1 MGTFSINT
9 RIFFGRD
16 AIDDLL
22 RFLEN
27 RKIAKCAFILDR
39 NVMATEG
46 FESFLKVLRTNG
58 LLVVHFEE
66 INLENEPS
74 YAFLDQVTE
83 RFREADIDAVFG
95 VGGGSV
101 LDLAKGVGILL
112 KNPGPA
118 LSYRGMDKVEIEGIP
133 VVCIPTTAGTG
144 SEVTH
149 TASFIDL
156 DTKTKLGIN
165 GRHVAPVCGLL
176 IPELTFSVPQKVA
189 VSAGLDAML
198 HAIEAITARTASP
211 ITKMLGSQAFT
222 VLFNNFRQAVENSE
236 NYEAQANMLLGS
248 YYAGVAMMNAGGGPA
263 SGISYPL
270 GVHYGIPH
278 GIAGGIFL
286 PHVFSYNVE
295 MGYNGYTRVYD
306 CLPDADL
313 KLTDDEKSTAF
324 VQEFDKLYSDIGAP
338 PRLKTW
344 GWKEIDIELLTELTM
359 AERKANLELNPVFFG
374 EQEVRNLLA
383 KVV

>member
-1 MGTFSINT
+1 MGTFFIKT
-9 RIFFGRD
+9 RVFFGKD

-22 RFLEN
+22 RFLGD
-27 RKIAKCAFILDR
+27 RKIAKCAVVVDR
-39 NVMATEG
+39 NVMATDS
-46 FESFLKVLRTNG
+46 FESVLTTLKTKG
-58 LLVVHFEE
+58 LLVVH
-66 INLENEPS
+66 LEVIDLKHEPS
-74 YAFLDQVTE
+74 YAFLDQVAE
-83 RFREADIDAVFG
+83 RFRGTDIDVIFG

-101 LDLAKGVGILL
+101 LDIAKGVGILL
-112 KNPGPA
+112 GNPDPA
-118 LSYRGMDKVEIEGIP
+118 LAYRGMDKVENVGIP
-133 VVCIPTTAGTG
+133 VVCVPTTAGTG

-165 GRHVAPVCGLL
+165 GRYVAPVCALL
-176 IPELTFSVPQKVA
+176 MPELTFSVPCKVA
-189 VSAGLDAML
+189 ISAGLDAML

-211 ITKMLGSQAFT
+211 ISEMLGSQAFT

-236 NYEAQANMLLGS
+236 NYEAQENMLLGS
-248 YYAGVAMMNAGGGPA
+248 YYAGIAMMNAGGGPA

-306 CLPDADL
+306 CLPEADL
-313 KLTDDEKSTAF
+313 KLTDEEKSTAF
-324 VQEFDKLYSDIGAP
+324 VKKFNKLYSEIEAP
-338 PRLKTW
+338 ERLETW
-344 GWKEIDIELLTELTM
+344 GWKEIDIEFLTGVTM
-359 AERKANLELNPVFFG
+359 AERKLNLDLNPVFFG
-374 EQEVRNLLA
+374 EQDVRDLLT

>member
-1 MGTFSINT
+1 MGSFLINT
-9 RIFFGRD
+9 RVFFGRD

-22 RFLEN
+22 RFLGDL
-27 RKIAKCAFILDR
+27 KIAKCAFIVDR
-39 NVMATEG
+39 NVLPTEAFELFIAT
-46 FESFLKVLRTNG
+46 LKNWG
-58 LLVVHFEE
+58 LLVIRLEE
-66 INLENEPS
+66 LDLTNEPS
-74 YAFLDQVTE
+74 YSLLDEVTE
-83 RFREADIDAVFG
+83 RFRGAAIDAIFG

-101 LDLAKGVGILL
+101 LDIAKGVGVLL
-112 KNPGPA
+112 RNPGPA
-118 LSYRGMDKVEIEGIP
+118 LAYRGMDKVENKGVP
-133 VVCIPTTAGTG
+133 VICVPTTAGTG

-156 DTKTKLGIN
+156 GTKTKLGIN
-165 GRHVAPVCGLL
+165 GRYVAPLCGLL
-176 IPELTFSVPQKVA
+176 IPELTFSAPEKITI
-189 VSAGLDAML
+189 SAGLDAML

-222 VLFNNFRQAVENSE
+222 VLFSNFRQARETPE
-236 NYEAQANMLLGS
+236 NYEAKAKMLLGS

-295 MGYNGYTRVYD
+295 MSYKGYARVYD

-313 KLTDDEKSTAF
+313 RLTDEEKSAAF
-324 VQEFDKLYSDIGAP
+324 VREFNKLYASIGAP
-338 PRLKTW
+338 PRLETW
-344 GWKEIDIELLTELTM
+344 GWKEIDMSFLTEVTM
-359 AERKANLELNPVFFG
+359 AERKANLDLNPVFFG
-374 EQEVRNLLA
+374 EQEVRDILA